1 MSLGCEITLDQL
13 IIEYNNDILKALTN
27 LAVQYKIGFMFS
39 DLCPAPGATS
49 KNRHRC
55 LQRKVEL
62 QAPLY
67 ALRQSVARRSINKDL
82 TEGISRYHAEWI
94 KEKEEKEKENHVEY
108 QKKTKEKQ
116 KELRKTL
123 EKVDKSIA
131 ELNLD
136 VNIQINK
143 IYLGL
148 VNDRDDKFTPGQ
160 TLLEAGLSD

>member
-1 MSLGCEITLDQL
+1 MKKNLDSA
-13 IIEYNNDILKALTN
+13 I
-27 LAVQYKIGFMFS
+27 VQ
-39 DLCPAPGATS
+39 
-49 KNRHRC
+49 
-55 LQRKVEL
+55 
-62 QAPLY
+62 
-67 ALRQSVARRSINKDL
+67 
-82 TEGISRYHAEWI
+82 YHAEWI
-94 KEKEEKEKENHVEY
+94 KAKEEKEKENHVEY

-148 VNDRDDKFTPGQ
+148 VNDRDDRITPGQ

>member
-1 MSLGCEITLDQL
+1 MG
-13 IIEYNNDILKALTN
+13 
-27 LAVQYKIGFMFS
+27 VQYKIGFMFS
-39 DLCPAPGATS
+39 DLVPAIGPSS

-55 LQRKVEL
+55 LQRQIEL

-67 ALRQSVARRSINKDL
+67 ALRQVLTQRSLKKDL
-82 TEGISRYHAEWI
+82 SEAIVKYHAEWI
-94 KEKEEKEKENHVEY
+94 QAKEDKEKENHVEY

-123 EKVDKSIA
+123 QKVDKSIA
-131 ELNLD
+131 ELNCD

-148 VNDRDDKFTPGQ
+148 VNDRDDHITPGQ